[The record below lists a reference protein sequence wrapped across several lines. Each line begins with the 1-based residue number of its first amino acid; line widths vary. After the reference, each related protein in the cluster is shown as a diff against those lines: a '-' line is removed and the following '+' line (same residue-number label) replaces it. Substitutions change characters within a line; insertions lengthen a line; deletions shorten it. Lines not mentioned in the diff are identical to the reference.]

1 MPSSQQQEARSNH
14 SVPVNKCS
22 AGSGPEVLPLPQPAW
37 SLSWGW
43 GVRSEVSCELLYFRS
58 GWACRRTFQT
68 HSLTLQAASGSKPP
82 HTHIFLMFVGEF
94 RSNTRRSYSFHTEH
108 IPCRFPG
115 FHIPVQSL
123 GVRGGWHWHIWPVRM
138 FGQTFNEI
146 PGSKNGFEG
155 GGRYLKFPVNAPTVW
170 FVLDFQLWALVCLQT
185 AAPAGLNKR
194 PDNSPPTLTPADTE
208 QS

>member
-123 GVRGGWHWHIWPVRM
+123 GVRGVGIDTSDLWGCLAKPLMRFLGLKMVLR
-138 FGQTFNEI
+138 
-146 PGSKNGFEG
+146 EG
-155 GGRYLKFPVNAPTVW
+155 VDTWSFLSMP
-170 FVLDFQLWALVCLQT
+170 QQS
-185 AAPAGLNKR
+185 GLF
-194 PDNSPPTLTPADTE
+194 
-208 QS
+208 